1 MTKAIDNNTGKPLGF
16 YERGKA
22 MFDRIPP
29 FRPKKGPAMTTE
41 KKYPVAIPVPTM
53 QVIRLTTTAGI
64 AHEFFGP
71 TLLQKSSTGTTND
84 PSAPT
89 PLPILYTVQSI
100 DFGPELTVEEV
111 QDILSLRLS
120 NFVTVN

>member
-29 FRPKKGPAMTTE
+29 FRPKKGPAMTTA

-53 QVIRLTTTAGI
+53 QVIRLTTTDGI

-71 TLLQKSSTGTTND
+71 TLLQKSSTGT
-84 PSAPT
+84 PT
-89 PLPILYTVQSI
+89 QSITTIQSIQSI
-100 DFGPELTVEEV
+100 DFGPELTVQEV
-111 QDILSLRLS
+111 QNILSFPIS
-120 NFVTVN
+120 NLVTVN